1 LWDITCDSDGEIAFD
16 IRKPLFLHDVDVK
29 NEEYFLG
36 FFLVGA
42 YQEILGMQ
50 HNLFTH
56 PTEFSVVF
64 DDEGNYEITNLLEA
78 QNILDIL
85 DDLDYDIKDIERR
98 LKQLIE
104 ESDYIPDDK
113 RKDVLGRLYLYL
125 SENAYLKTIVA
136 TKDQ

>member
-85 DDLDYDIKDIERR
+85 DDLDYDIKDIE
-98 LKQLIE
+98 K
-104 ESDYIPDDK
+104 K
-113 RKDVLGRLYLYL
+113 TKT
-125 SENAYLKTIVA
+125 AY
-136 TKDQ
+136 